1 LIFSSSLQIPLVLI
15 LFAELQKIL
24 TIIKKRNLELILSID
39 GTGITIRETGTPGIA
54 ARFEMTVPEGT

>member
-1 LIFSSSLQIPLVLI
+1 MVSKKLLSAEVADLV
-15 LFAELQKIL
+15 
-24 TIIKKRNLELILSID
+24 ILSNV